1 MIDIKHNSGL
11 SKLCDVTGNAAKGTF
26 SVEVSDAASLSKG
39 DWVCLYLQNNDPE
52 LVRNELSPMHPSR
65 QWRIL

>member
-1 MIDIKHNSGL
+1 MDTPNLPDDITTMYSSPVMIDIKHNSGL

-39 DWVCLYLQNNDPE
+39 DWVCLYLQNE
-52 LVRNELSPMHPSR
+52 
-65 QWRIL
+65 